1 MLSTTRV
8 LRTLAIRSRPSG
20 RLVARSQSS
29 ILHLAPR
36 DRFGDNALLRESRRY
51 MPPPRASG
59 LAKMLACP
67 ISDDL
72 RVARP
77 SGLEACRSPV
87 SASTLERAVR
97 DQAALQRGDLDGRER
112 RVGDVL
118 VLVICPEEM
127 RDVAHPLG
135 EN

>member
-1 MLSTTRV
+1 MAFARALAFAHAQVARQERTSFGLVAAAARATPLTTTRSSG
-8 LRTLAIRSRPSG
+8 SRC
-20 RLVARSQSS
+20 
-29 ILHLAPR
+29 
-36 DRFGDNALLRESRRY
+36 RY
-51 MPPPRASG
+51 MPRPRARV
-59 LAKMLACP
+59 LAEALACL

-77 SGLEACRSPV
+77 RALEACRPPV

-97 DQAALQRGDLDGRER
+97 DQAALQRGDLDGGER

-118 VLVICPEEM
+118 VLVICPEQM
-127 RDVAHPLG
+127 GDVAHPLG